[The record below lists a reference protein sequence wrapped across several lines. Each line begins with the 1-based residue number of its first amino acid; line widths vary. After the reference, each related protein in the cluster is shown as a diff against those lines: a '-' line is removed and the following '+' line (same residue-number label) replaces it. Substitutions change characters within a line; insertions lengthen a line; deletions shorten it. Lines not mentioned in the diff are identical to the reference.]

1 MNLIEYDAKQY
12 NDMATNDV
20 RRGTDTALTT
30 YDIVEQAKNNYK
42 LKQDNDKDKNVE
54 EITLGIL
61 DGIKKDVQ
69 GRPTMGEVEE
79 SPDLYMEDR

>member
-12 NDMATNDV
+12 NDMATGDV

-30 YDIVEQAKNNYK
+30 YEIVEQAKNNYK
-42 LKQDNDKDKNVE
+42 SRQYTGKDQDIE

-79 SPDLYMEDR
+79 SPDIYIEDR